1 MIRPV
6 SLDTVKRTREY
17 DNSDQGKGFRT
28 RDTEGKT
35 SKPEASGIGTRVTAA
50 RERLG
55 WSREA
60 LAFHSGISWSGIAQ
74 VESGR
79 RRNLRPD
86 TLSALARAL
95 GVTID
100 YLVGGGRASTSM
112 LDHKALVYGTDAEL
126 ATTAGDFLAAG
137 VERSEAALAVT
148 TTKNIDLLREQL
160 GPAAQR
166 VEFVESTTWLT
177 TPAAALDGFK
187 AYSSANLEGGAPW
200 VRILGE
206 PIWAGRTEAEVHSWT
221 RFESLLNLVFAAWP
235 MTVLC
240 PYDERSAQPEV
251 VRQARLTHPHTIGSG
266 STESGDDYT
275 DPGGF
280 VLEPDH

>member
-1 MIRPV
+1 V
-6 SLDTVKRTREY
+6 SAT
-17 DNSDQGKGFRT
+17 
-28 RDTEGKT
+28 
-35 SKPEASGIGTRVTAA
+35 

-86 TLSALARAL
+86 TLAALSGAL

-100 YLVGGGRASTSM
+100 YLVGGGRTSAAM
-112 LDHKALVYGTDAEL
+112 LDHQALVYGEADEL
-126 ATTAGDFLAAG
+126 AETAGRFLEEG
-137 VERSEAALAVT
+137 VDRSEGVLAVT
-148 TTKNIDLLREQL
+148 TEENIDLLRGRL
-160 GPAAQR
+160 GSAAKN
-166 VEFVESTTWLT
+166 VEFIESTAWLT
-177 TPAAALDGFK
+177 SPVAALDGFK
-187 AYSSANLEGGAPW
+187 AFSSAKLEGGVPW

-206 PIWAGRTEAEVHSWT
+206 PIWVGRSEAEVASWT
-221 RFESLLNLVFAAWP
+221 RYESLFNLVFAAWP

-240 PYDERSAQPEV
+240 PYDARTAQPEI
-251 VRQARLTHPHTIGSG
+251 VRQARLTHPHTIGPG
-266 STESGDDYT
+266 STASSDDYA
-275 DPGGF
+275 DPRGF